1 MEEKNQP
8 AKKKKGGLW
17 KILIMVMVFTVGL
30 GIFAYPIVSNYLY
43 ERAANSVNNDFDS
56 SVAKITDTEVDER
69 LKLAEA
75 YNALLSGDSDSA
87 ELADPYTQEQM
98 DAGLQEYAR
107 MLEVREQIGHVVIPK
122 LALDVPIYAGTS
134 EDVLQKGIG
143 HMEGTSLPIG
153 GNNTHA
159 VLTGH
164 RGLPEAELF
173 TELDELEIGD
183 KFYIK
188 YIGGTLAYQVDQI
201 KVVEPTDLSELSVV
215 QGHDYLTLLTCT
227 PYMVNS
233 HRLLVRA
240 HRIEYVEAVEENE
253 IKENQTNFLY
263 RNLFYA
269 TLAVLVL
276 VLLGLLLHYLKNRK
290 IRKQK
295 DLPE

>member
-1 MEEKNQP
+1 
-8 AKKKKGGLW
+8 
-17 KILIMVMVFTVGL
+17 MVFTVGL

-43 ERAANSVNNDFDS
+43 ERAADSVNNDFDS
-56 SVAKITDTEVDER
+56 SVAKITDSEVDER

-87 ELADPYTQEQM
+87 ALADPYTQEQM

-107 MLEVREQIGHVVIPK
+107 MLEVGEQIGHVVIPK

-134 EDVLQKGIG
+134 EAVLQKGIG

-253 IKENQTNFLY
+253 IKESQTNYLY

-269 TLAVLVL
+269 TLAVLII
-276 VLLGLLLHYLKNRK
+276 VLLWLLLHYLQNRK
-290 IRKQK
+290 KRKR
-295 DLPE
+295 